1 MAAFCVLIVHYNG
14 WFVGGVPEQ
23 IDLTEVSAFRLTQSV
38 IASATC
44 ICVNMFLII
53 SGYFGIRL
61 RWESVVKICLLL
73 LMIYVPC
80 YIARGFFDHTF
91 DGWGLAKQFLVFT
104 RAGYFIQCYMM
115 LMFLSPVLNAAV
127 EKYGRKILPWTI
139 AFLVIEFWFDCITK
153 VDNLSFNSGYSV
165 IHFVL
170 MYMIARVCFLYKEE
184 IIKVDRKLWV
194 VDYVVLTSLIWLL
207 YIIRVKW
214 WNWYSNP
221 IVVLSSV
228 CTFLPFIYS
237 HSYNKTINWLAQ
249 GVLAVYI
256 IQVAQPFHAALV
268 KIDNYTLVSYSYPLY
283 LACMLGV
290 IVDFSSL
297 AQSMET
303 SVCLS

>member
-1 MAAFCVLIVHYNG
+1 M
-14 WFVGGVPEQ
+14 
-23 IDLTEVSAFRLTQSV
+23 SAFRLTQSV

-61 RWESVVKICLLL
+61 KWESVMKICLLL

-80 YIARGFFDHTF
+80 YIVQVYMGYNFAWT
-91 DGWGLAKQFLVFT
+91 GLAKQFLVIT

-127 EKYGRKILPWTI
+127 EKFGRKILPWTI
-139 AFLVIEFWFDCITK
+139 AFLVIEFWFDCITR
-153 VDNLSFNSGYSV
+153 VENLSFNKGYSV
-165 IHFVL
+165 IHFCL

-184 IIKVDRKLWV
+184 IIKIDRKMWV
-194 VDYVVLTSLIWLL
+194 VGYITLTSLIWLL
-207 YIIRVKW
+207 YIIGVKW

-228 CTFLPFIYS
+228 CSFLPFIYS
-237 HSYNKTINWLAQ
+237 HSYNKAINWLAK

-256 IQVAQPFHAALV
+256 IQLTQPFHAALV
-268 KIDNYTLVSYSYPLY
+268 KVDNYTLTSYSYPFY
-283 LACMLGV
+283 LVCMLGV
-290 IVDFSSL
+290 LVVFFFISTIYGNLCMFVVNPL
-297 AQSMET
+297 IKYLREK
-303 SVCLS
+303 C